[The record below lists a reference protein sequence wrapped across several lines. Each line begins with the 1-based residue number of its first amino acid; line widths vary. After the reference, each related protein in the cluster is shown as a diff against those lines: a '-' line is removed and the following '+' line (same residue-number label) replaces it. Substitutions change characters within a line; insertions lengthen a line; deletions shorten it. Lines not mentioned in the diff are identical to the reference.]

1 MDPDRKQVN
10 VRLDPEQE
18 RRIDEK
24 RAALQK
30 VLGRIPTR
38 SEVVRMALDEFLK
51 PTARKRG
58 G

>member
-18 RRIDEK
+18 RRVDEK

-51 PTARKRG
+51 PATRKRG